1 MGSII
6 NKISEKCSELSKCI
20 KNKNELSSSLLNNN
34 IKNNFI
40 EKNNDSHNY
49 KNENKNKCYELDL
62 IYMDNY
68 TTLSSYKKINNNN
81 YFISLKNFEI
91 LKLIGAGSYG
101 KVFLVKIKNSKNS
114 NLYAMKILEKEK
126 IKKLKQSDRILTERE
141 ILEKI
146 DHPFIS
152 KLVYAFQDNDNLYIV
167 TDFMSGGDLMHKL
180 ISYGRISENL
190 VKVYAAELFL
200 AIQYLHENDIIFR
213 DLKPENIL
221 LDIDGHLKLTDFG
234 LSKKFENKNS
244 FQNINDSPSSNKS
257 LHKKTFSICGT
268 YQYIAPEVYNG
279 IGYGDEIDWW
289 SYGIV
294 LYEMLTG
301 KFPFIINKN
310 RKIISTNIN
319 WREKYDNYMSPEAKD
334 ILFKL
339 LDININNRL
348 IDEKEIKKHKF
359 FNDINWDLIYKKEVV
374 IENLTNN
381 IIENN
386 FDKKYIEN
394 EEEVKKVIN
403 KKDEEYINYDDNF
416 FDNFSYQK
424 EQILT

>member
-6 NKISEKCSELSKCI
+6 NKITEKCSELSKCI

-114 NLYAMKILEKEK
+114 NLYAMKILEK
-126 IKKLKQSDRILTERE
+126 
-141 ILEKI
+141 I

-180 ISYGRISENL
+180 ISYGRLSENL

-200 AIQYLHENDIIFR
+200 AIQYLHANDIIFR

-221 LDIDGHLKLTDFG
+221 LDTDGHLKLTDFG

-334 ILFKL
+334 IIFKL

-348 IDEKEIKKHKF
+348 IDENEIKKHKF
-359 FNDINWDLIYKKEVV
+359 FNDINWDLIYKKEVI
-374 IENLTNN
+374 IENLSNN

-403 KKDEEYINYDDNF
+403 KKEEEIINYDDNF